1 MQQAFDKTLCPVP
14 DPVKKIS
21 FEWLKHSD
29 WLEKVEQPIRMLKR
43 THFYVKLIMNVT
55 ALTDVTT
62 SFGVTSFDRMT
73 PSHYFFPRFLALI
86 DAVTTTVRTAKGRK
100 KSECNW
106 RAMAIQ
112 KQIERNPNHNKS
124 RKKSEPQQ
132 RSKEVQMQQMDDG
145 NPKNRRSNEVQTT
158 RRSKTHKFSK
168 HNYADTTG
176 EGTDKVLL
184 QHEWLLTDLGE
195 APWALVTWTKITT
208 TGGVS
213 T

>member
-21 FEWLKHSD
+21 FEWLKYSD

-132 RSKEVQMQQMDDG
+132 RS
-145 NPKNRRSNEVQTT
+145 NEVQTT